1 MTASMVTQ
9 TADVAFQRPTQGRR
23 RRVRKVRL
31 RRLRRTAVM
40 VRARTKATFAWGVL
54 SAMLYFLLYAF
65 SDEIRHVAEMTNQ
78 GDRSLFLLPIGIA
91 LLFSL
96 VHGLFTDHF
105 WKSVGLTAKR

>member
-9 TADVAFQRPTQGRR
+9 IGSVAFQRPMQGRR
-23 RRVRKVRL
+23 RRVHKVRM

-40 VRARTKATFAWGVL
+40 VRARTKATFAWGAL
-54 SAMLYFLLYAF
+54 SVMLYLLLYIF
-65 SDEIRHVAEMTNQ
+65 SGDIRHVAEMTNQ
-78 GDRSLFLLPIGIA
+78 GDRTLFLLPVGIA
-91 LLFSL
+91 LLFSV